1 MPIPGAPKSVWRRE
15 GMLVRRGEADAPPLG
30 RDCDGFGARG
40 VCGQRPTRPGS
51 RRCTDRRWQRR
62 AYRWPCRQDG
72 WRRSCRRA
80 DRRCS
85 GCDYCRRYATRLVLL
100 LAETSTLLC
109 ALLIRQ
115 NFAAL
120 IDVGLPTRRYVIAT
134 AVLR

>member
-1 MPIPGAPKSVWRRE
+1 MHRP
-15 GMLVRRGEADAPPLG
+15 LVVIAMALALAGCA
-30 RDCDGFGARG
+30 
-40 VCGQRPTRPGS
+40 GS
-51 RRCTDRRWQRR
+51 
-62 AYRWPCRQDG
+62 ARQDRVLGGALIGGGSGALIGGLAGRTG